1 MCAVE
6 GKLSTNT
13 LLAMPYRLIADRA
26 NRAGRDFLQIDSEI
40 GLTFSGIALAA
51 NDDEKRR
58 RTTRSAR
65 KAYDSIER
73 LRNGVELTD
82 TEQAELDRNL
92 LRLKR
97 ELQSLG
103 ETF

>member
-51 NDDEKRR
+51 NDNEKEDAPLGPLEKH
-58 RTTRSAR
+58 TTR
-65 KAYDSIER
+65 
-73 LRNGVELTD
+73 LNG
-82 TEQAELDRNL
+82 
-92 LRLKR
+92 
-97 ELQSLG
+97 
-103 ETF
+103 